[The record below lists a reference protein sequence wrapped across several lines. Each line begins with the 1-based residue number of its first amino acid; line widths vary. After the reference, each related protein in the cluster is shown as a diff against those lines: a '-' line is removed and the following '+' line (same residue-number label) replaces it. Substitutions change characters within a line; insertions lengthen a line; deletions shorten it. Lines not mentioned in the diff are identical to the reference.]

1 MISVLAE
8 GLVDIYISLQ
18 PAKELWDALEAK
30 YGVFYAGSEL
40 YIMTLSWFLS
50 RCLGALASGWKFN
63 RGVTVTMT
71 PSLWHPE
78 LSPRWVWHH
87 FSAGWTPHERFGV
100 RVGKGT

>member
-1 MISVLAE
+1 MISVLVE

-50 RCLGALASGWKFN
+50 RFLGVA
-63 RGVTVTMT
+63 
-71 PSLWHPE
+71 
-78 LSPRWVWHH
+78 
-87 FSAGWTPHERFGV
+87 
-100 RVGKGT
+100 